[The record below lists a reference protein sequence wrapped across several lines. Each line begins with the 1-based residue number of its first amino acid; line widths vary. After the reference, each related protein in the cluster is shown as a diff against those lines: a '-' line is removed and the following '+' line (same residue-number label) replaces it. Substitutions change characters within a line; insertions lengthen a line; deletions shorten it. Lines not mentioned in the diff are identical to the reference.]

1 MNVLDRISGPADV
14 RALDTNEVHELATE
28 IRQFLISHVSATGG
42 HLGPNLGVVELTIAI
57 HREFASP
64 HDPIIFDTGHQG
76 YVHKILTGRAGQFE
90 SLRTAGGLSGYP
102 SRAESAHDVTESSHA
117 SASLGYA
124 DGLAKAFELRG
135 ESDRTVVALVGD
147 GALTGGMAWE
157 ALNNFAVAPHRPVVI
172 IINDNGR
179 SYSPTIGGLSAQF
192 AEHGAEAVASQL
204 GLECIGP
211 VDGHDLEALAT
222 AMRRAHESRRTVIVH
237 AQTLKGHGY
246 GPAESDS
253 AEHMHSTTAIDP
265 ETGSPL
271 NSSTSTTYTDV
282 LGDELCRL
290 AAQRPELVAVT
301 AAMSGPTGL
310 SEFAKKFPD
319 RFFDVGIAEQHAVAS
334 ASGLAIGGM
343 HPVVTMYSTFLGR
356 AFDQLLM
363 DVALIG
369 QPVTITL
376 DRAGITGPD
385 GPSHHGMWDLS
396 LAGIVPGLKVAA
408 PRDEQTLRRALGEAV
423 AHTEGPTLVRFPK
436 GAVAQ
441 PVAARAVLDDGVE
454 ILYRSSSQASTPTS
468 TDVDGHTQVMTP
480 EEAIGESS
488 VLLFV
493 VGAMVEVALDCQAEL
508 AAMGIDSVVANS
520 VWVLPIPTGIVEL
533 AASARQVTVIEDGLS
548 RGGVGSATADALS
561 AAGIDIPL
569 RHAALPQEFIA
580 HGTRSEILT
589 EAGLTGA
596 QIAGRIASDL
606 A

>member
-1 MNVLDRISGPADV
+1 MNVLDRISGPADL
-14 RALDTNEVHELATE
+14 RALDSHEVDELASE
-28 IRQFLISHVSATGG
+28 IRRFLISHVSATGG

-57 HREFASP
+57 HREFSSP
-64 HDPIIFDTGHQG
+64 RDPIIFDTGHQG
-76 YVHKILTGRAGQFE
+76 YVHKILTGRAGKFG

-102 SRAESAHDVTESSHA
+102 SRAESPHDVTESSHA

-124 DGLAKAFELRG
+124 DGLAKAFEIRG
-135 ESDRTVVALVGD
+135 ETDRTVVALVGD

-179 SYSPTIGGLSAQF
+179 SYSPTIGGLGVQF
-192 AEHGAEAVASQL
+192 AENGAEAVASQL

-211 VDGHDLEALAT
+211 VDGHDLPALEAAL
-222 AMRRAHESRRTVIVH
+222 RRAHEARRTVIVH
-237 AQTLKGHGY
+237 AKTLKGHGY
-246 GPAESDS
+246 EPAESDS
-253 AEHMHSTTAIDP
+253 AEHMHSTAEIDP

-271 NSSTSTTYTDV
+271 SSSSSTTYTDI
-282 LGDELCRL
+282 LGDELCHL
-290 AAQRPELVAVT
+290 AGERPELVAVT

-310 SEFAKKFPD
+310 SEFAKRFPD

-334 ASGLAIGGM
+334 ASGLALGGM

-396 LAGIVPGLKVAA
+396 LAAIVPGLRVAA
-408 PRDEQTLRRALGEAV
+408 PRDEPTLRRALGEAV
-423 AHTEGPTLVRFPK
+423 AHADGPTLVRFPK

-441 PVAARAVLDDGVE
+441 PVPTRAVLDDGVE
-454 ILYRSSSQASTPTS
+454 ILSRAATETSTSFS
-468 TDVDGHTQVMTP
+468 TDVDGHTPVMTP

-493 VGAMVEVALDCQAEL
+493 VGAMVDVALDCQAEL
-508 AAMGIDSVVANS
+508 AAAGIDSVVINS
-520 VWVLPIPTGIVEL
+520 VWILPIPARVVEL
-533 AASARQVTVIEDGLS
+533 AAKVRQVTVIEDGLA
-548 RGGVGSATADALS
+548 RGGIGSATADALS
-561 AAGIDIPL
+561 AAGVETPL

-580 HGTRSEILT
+580 HGGRSEILAD
-589 EAGLTGA
+589 AGLTGA
-596 QIAGRIASDL
+596 QIAERIARDL
-606 A
+606 G